1 MTVLF
6 IIDIFDIDREDALI
20 VSSNKSVIDQTR
32 QKIYQNLRNS
42 DQSLLR
48 IRLKSQ
54 SLFNRFKDFEGLNG
68 VLPTQNLIPRLLLA
82 NILCEELPPW
92 LSDELI
98 VQLGFL
104 QIPQNKDQQIP
115 LIDKLIAGCD
125 SDLLSKDFLTF
136 IINLKN
142 QSPFFLKFLK
152 VEAIQQRFIQYFES
166 EFDWA
171 EEVALLFVD
180 GLVAAKTI
188 TSFLTLVAYEQHQDL
203 LRRLIS
209 RYHLTLPLAAR
220 TLPSSLLAIPI
231 LELSEQDAKGLPVKW
246 LKTMDELVR
255 KVEKKELEAN
265 VLADLVVS
273 PWERLL
279 LEIRSLANTNIG
291 FITPEL
297 IERLERFDMEEARLL
312 GGDLSKLLALQ
323 SYAELSESAT
333 IEDVFTWTE
342 GYFESVRQSFISG
355 QGTPDDLNQSF
366 THWLLKQSARISRSD
381 HDWRQ
386 FSKRVESYLEQ
397 EYLVIICMVDALS
410 ALNQDILDEAI
421 SKIDHLDI
429 RKEILFAPLPTLTEI
444 GKMSVLTGIE
454 TKKLVND
461 QELALRERYKAYLP
475 DQNSLKVIKSWK
487 TATEHIDNKTNLLVF
502 FENRIDER
510 LHDCVDFSKHRK
522 DVSTILGQMTEAFN
536 RWKKD
541 AGYLNRDVV
550 FFITADHG
558 MTVVQNQYQGPLLG
572 EVKERV
578 FKVNEP
584 PVEENYDFSYIKKNQ
599 NGAGYLVPKK
609 RLGLSKN
616 ALLTHGGLTPE
627 EVLIPFVTLT
637 SRLPSPGKTPL
648 ELNLLSEKCQRIT
661 DKAWQISIEL
671 MASVTLNNIKIKFN
685 EPFVANEQIDT
696 IRENRSQKI
705 LINFTSSYEQIG
717 LTEIDVRL
725 TFERDGAHEVNNKQ
739 FSCVFPEPLIEK
751 DAETQG
757 FEDMFS

>member
-6 IIDIFDIDREDALI
+6 VIDIFDIDREDALI
-20 VSSNKSVIDQTR
+20 VNSNEFDIEQTR
-32 QKIYQNLRNS
+32 QKIYQHLRNN
-42 DQSLLR
+42 DLSLLR
-48 IRLKSQ
+48 IKLKSK

-68 VLPTQNLIPRLLLA
+68 VLPTQNLIPRLILA
-82 NILCEELPPW
+82 NILCEELPDW

-104 QIPQNKDQQIP
+104 KIPQNKEFQAP
-115 LIDKLIAGCD
+115 MIDKLIAGCG
-125 SDLLSKDFLTF
+125 SGLLSKDFLTF
-136 IINLKN
+136 INNLKN

-152 VEAIQQRFIQYFES
+152 VEAIQQRFIQHFES

-171 EEVALLFVD
+171 DEVALLFVER
-180 GLVAAKTI
+180 LLAAKTVPA
-188 TSFLTLVAYEQHQDL
+188 FLTLVAYEQHQDL
-203 LRRLIS
+203 LRQLITS
-209 RYHLTLPLAAR
+209 YHLTLPLAAR
-220 TLPSSLLAIPI
+220 TLPSLLLAIPM
-231 LELSEQDAKGLPVKW
+231 LELSELDAKELPLKW

-255 KVEKKELEAN
+255 KVEKNELEAK

-279 LEIRSLANTNIG
+279 VAIRGLADTNIS

-297 IERLERFDMEEARLL
+297 IERLVRFDTEDAKLL
-312 GGDLSKLLALQ
+312 ADDLSRQLALQ
-323 SYAELSESAT
+323 SYAVLTESAT
-333 IEDVFTWTE
+333 IEDVFIWTE
-342 GYFESVRQSFISG
+342 GYFESIRQSFISG
-355 QGTPDDLNQSF
+355 LGTPDDLNQSF
-366 THWLLKQSARISRSD
+366 THWLLKQSARIARSAN
-381 HDWRQ
+381 DWRQ

-421 SKIDHLDI
+421 AKIDHLDI

-444 GKMSVLTGIE
+444 GKMAVLTGIE
-454 TKKLVND
+454 THKLVND
-461 QELALRERYKAYLP
+461 QESALRDRYKAYLP

-487 TATEHIDNKTNLLVF
+487 TASEHIDDKTNLLVF

-522 DVSTILGQMTEAFN
+522 DVSTILGQMIEAFN

-558 MTVVQNQYQGPLLG
+558 MTVVQSQYQGPLLG

-578 FKVNEP
+578 FKVNAP
-584 PVEENYDFSYIKKNQ
+584 PVEDNDDFSYIKKNQ
-599 NGAGYLVPKK
+599 NNEGFLVPKK

-648 ELNLLSEKCQRIT
+648 ELNLLSDKCLRIT

-671 MASVTLNNIKIKFN
+671 MASVALNNIKIKFN
-685 EPFVANEQIDT
+685 EPFVANELIDS
-696 IRENRSQKI
+696 IRENRTQKI

-717 LTEIDVRL
+717 LTEIGVRL
-725 TFERDGAHEVNNKQ
+725 SYEREGAHEINNKQ
-739 FSCVFPEPLIEK
+739 FSCVFPEPLIQK
-751 DAETQG
+751 DADTHG

>member
-6 IIDIFDIDREDALI
+6 VIDIFDIDREDALI
-20 VSSNKSVIDQTR
+20 VNSNEFDIEQTR
-32 QKIYQNLRNS
+32 QKIYQHLRNN
-42 DQSLLR
+42 DLSLLR
-48 IRLKSQ
+48 IKLKSK

-68 VLPTQNLIPRLLLA
+68 VLPTQNLIPRLILA
-82 NILCEELPPW
+82 NILCEELPDW

-104 QIPQNKDQQIP
+104 KIPQNKEFQTP
-115 LIDKLIAGCD
+115 MIDKLIAGCG
-125 SDLLSKDFLTF
+125 SGLLSKDFLIF
-136 IINLKN
+136 INNLKN

-152 VEAIQQRFIQYFES
+152 VEAIQQRFIQHFES

-171 EEVALLFVD
+171 DEVALLFVER
-180 GLVAAKTI
+180 LLAAKTVPA
-188 TSFLTLVAYEQHQDL
+188 FLTLVAYEQHQDL
-203 LRRLIS
+203 LRQLITS
-209 RYHLTLPLAAR
+209 YHLTLPLAAR
-220 TLPSSLLAIPI
+220 TLPSSLLAIPM
-231 LELSEQDAKGLPVKW
+231 LDLSELDAKELPLKW

-255 KVEKKELEAN
+255 KVEKNELEAK

-279 LEIRSLANTNIG
+279 LAIRGLADTNIS

-297 IERLERFDMEEARLL
+297 IERLVRFDTEDAKLL
-312 GGDLSKLLALQ
+312 ADDLSRQLALQ
-323 SYAELSESAT
+323 SYAVLSESAT
-333 IEDVFTWTE
+333 IEDVFIWTE
-342 GYFESVRQSFISG
+342 GYFESIRQSFISG

-366 THWLLKQSARISRSD
+366 THWLLKQSARIARSAN
-381 HDWRQ
+381 DWRQ

-421 SKIDHLDI
+421 AKIDHLDI

-444 GKMSVLTGIE
+444 GKMAVLTGIE
-454 TKKLVND
+454 THKLVND
-461 QELALRERYKAYLP
+461 QESALRDRYKAYLP

-487 TATEHIDNKTNLLVF
+487 TASEHIDDKTNLLVF

-522 DVSTILGQMTEAFN
+522 DVSTILGQMIEAFN

-558 MTVVQNQYQGPLLG
+558 MTVVQSQYQGPLLG

-578 FKVNEP
+578 FKVNAP
-584 PVEENYDFSYIKKNQ
+584 PVEDNDDFSYIKKNQ
-599 NGAGYLVPKK
+599 NNEGYLVPKK
-609 RLGLSKN
+609 RLGLSKS

-648 ELNLLSEKCQRIT
+648 ELNLLSEKCLRIT

-671 MASVTLNNIKIKFN
+671 MASVALNNIKIKFN
-685 EPFVANEQIDT
+685 EPFVANELIDS
-696 IRENRSQKI
+696 IRENRTQKI

-725 TFERDGAHEVNNKQ
+725 SYEREGAHEINNKQ
-739 FSCVFPEPLIEK
+739 FSCVFPEPLIQK
-751 DAETQG
+751 DADTQG